1 MRCATL
7 WKPVAGVTGAL
18 ALMLG
23 SAGVAGAVT
32 AAPTGARASTPTASE
47 NPAPDCHSAEH
58 AGLGMVINCQSEHK
72 G

>member
-7 WKPVAGVTGAL
+7 WKSVAGVTGAL
-18 ALMLG
+18 ALVLG

-32 AAPTGARASTPTASE
+32 LTPTGAGARTASE

>member
-7 WKPVAGVTGAL
+7 WKSLAGVTGAL
-18 ALMLG
+18 ALVLG
-23 SAGVAGAVT
+23 SAGAAGAVT
-32 AAPTGARASTPTASE
+32 VAPAGARASTPSASE
-47 NPAPDCHSAEH
+47 SPTPDCHSAEH